1 MARGMAAAVEDTQRE
16 VEQDGEAVLSAG
28 AGEQL
33 VSRGGLT
40 LRFLLNQRTKVM
52 RVIDFRAGPHPDKL
66 TMVQEVAERSG
77 MQRAFTLVEREEA
90 PTWVRLGFE
99 KEGIIPGFYKRS
111 DAHVLGLL
119 LDEAPARESAVR
131 IKLNQAEPA
140 DAYERAVQSARR
152 MLKGR
157 DGQSLPAVKV
167 ALTRAQD
174 EEKAL
179 EVARASGRQLTDL
192 APFGRDVKRSSY
204 LCTARGG
211 FSLLIG
217 VELQPCFDNALLQ
230 LLTPPRGEKELFM
243 MAGALDQ
250 VCRTLSDQGVVSV
263 FSLVPAESVEMS
275 AILLAAGFRRTG
287 IMPRQLWLDGP
298 TAAQIWARKLAEPT

>member
-1 MARGMAAAVEDTQRE
+1 MKRGTSVAL
-16 VEQDGEAVLSAG
+16 GEAQGEAERELDPTL
-28 AGEQL
+28 AGEDELL

-40 LRFLLNQRTKVM
+40 LRFLINRRSRVM
-52 RVIDFRAGPHPDKL
+52 RVIDFRAGPHPEKL
-66 TMVQEVAERSG
+66 TLVQEVAEQQG
-77 MQRAFTLVEREEA
+77 VQRAFTLVEREEA

-99 KEGIIPGFYKRS
+99 KEGVIPGFYKRS

-119 LDEAPARESAVR
+119 FEEAPDRESSVR
-131 IKLNQAEPA
+131 IKLHVEPA
-140 DAYERAVQSARR
+140 AEAHERTYQAARR
-152 MLKGR
+152 LLKAR
-157 DGQSLPAVKV
+157 DGQTLPSVKV
-167 ALTRAQD
+167 ALARSQD

-179 EVARASGRQLTDL
+179 ETARSSGRQLTDL
-192 APFGRDVKRSSY
+192 APFGRDVQRTSY

-217 VELQPCFDNALLQ
+217 AEIQPCFDNALLQ

-250 VCRTLSDQGVVSV
+250 VCRELGDQGVVSV
-263 FSLVPAESVEMS
+263 FSLAPADSVELS

-287 IMPRQLWLDGP
+287 IMPRQLLLNGL
-298 TAAQIWARKLAEPT
+298 ASAQIWSRKLADPS

>member
-1 MARGMAAAVEDTQRE
+1 MTKGSGATLSETNLE
-16 VEQDGEAVLSAG
+16 VEHEGEPVGFARE
-28 AGEQL
+28 GELL

-40 LRFLLNQRTKVM
+40 LRFLLNHRSKVM
-52 RVIDFRAGPHPDKL
+52 RVIDFRAGPHPEKL
-66 TMVQEVAERSG
+66 TMVQQVGEQHG

-99 KEGIIPGFYKRS
+99 KEGVIPGFYKRS

-119 LDEAPARESAVR
+119 LDEAPSRESAVR
-131 IKLNQAEPA
+131 IKLNQEAPA
-140 DAYERAVQSARR
+140 DAHERTYQAARR
-152 MLKGR
+152 MLRVR
-157 DGQSLPAVKV
+157 DGQSLPSVKV
-167 ALTRAQD
+167 ALARSQD

-179 EVARASGRQLTDL
+179 EVARVSGRQLTDL
-192 APFGRDVKRSSY
+192 APFGRDVARMSY

-217 VELQPCFDNALLQ
+217 VEVQPCFDNALLQ

-250 VCRTLSDQGVVSV
+250 VCQTLGQQGVVSV
-263 FSLVPAESVEMS
+263 FSLVPADSVELS

-298 TAAQIWARKLAEPT
+298 TAAQIWARKLADPS

>member
-1 MARGMAAAVEDTQRE
+1 MERGMAAAIGNAQE
-16 VEQDGEAVLSAG
+16 VEQDVDTVLAGSDGEL
-28 AGEQL
+28 L
-33 VSRGGLT
+33 VSRAGLT
-40 LRFLLNQRTKVM
+40 LRFLLNRRTKVM
-52 RVIDFRAGPHPDKL
+52 RVIDFRAGPHPEKL
-66 TMVQEVAERSG
+66 TMVQEVAERHG

-119 LDEAPARESAVR
+119 LDEAPGRESAVR
-131 IKLNQAEPA
+131 IKIHQEAPTDAHERTYQA
-140 DAYERAVQSARR
+140 ARR
-152 MLKGR
+152 MLKSR
-157 DGQSLPAVKV
+157 DGQSLPQVKV
-167 ALTRAQD
+167 ALARSQD

-179 EVARASGRQLTDL
+179 EVARATGRQLTDL
-192 APFGRDVKRSSY
+192 APFGRDVKQSSY

-230 LLTPPRGEKELFM
+230 LVTPPRGEKELFM

-250 VCRTLSDQGVVSV
+250 VCKTLSDQGVVSV
-263 FSLVPAESVEMS
+263 FSLVPAESVELS

-287 IMPRQLWLDGP
+287 IMPRQLWIDGLS
-298 TAAQIWARKLAEPT
+298 AAQIWARKLADPS